1 MFTLV
6 AYYQSIDPAA
16 VLAELNAV
24 PDQHIF
30 TNGSDVR
37 VPDVMSNLI
46 GEVALTAAAN
56 LLAARIS
63 SPSLRA
69 VALKD
74 MEPIVGAVTFGSP
87 PEAIMHPLS
96 PNPLAVD
103 EALNLLIDSDP
114 ASGEAH
120 YGLVWLAD
128 GVQQP
133 VAGNIFTLAASTSIT
148 QVVGVWVNGNITL
161 GQDLPVGV
169 YQIVGMRVRSTDA
182 VAARLVFRGG
192 AWRPGC
198 PAVNAISDLDPPIF
212 RMGRMGVW
220 GEFEQT
226 TPPSMDILGGVATAQ
241 TIFLDLIKVG

>member
-6 AYYQSIDPAA
+6 AYYESIDPAA
-16 VLAELNAV
+16 VLAEIAAV
-24 PDQHIF
+24 PDQHVF
-30 TNGSDVR
+30 TTGDDIR
-37 VPDVMSNLI
+37 VPNIMSNMI
-46 GEVALTAAAN
+46 GEVALTAQIN
-56 LLAARIS
+56 LLSARIS

-74 MEPIVGAVTFGSP
+74 MEPIVAGVVFGSP

-103 EALNLLIDSDP
+103 EALNLLINSNP
-114 ASGEAH
+114 AAPGAH
-120 YGLVWLAD
+120 YGLVWLGD
-128 GVQQP
+128 GPQAP
-133 VAGNIFTLAASTSIT
+133 VTGNIFTLIATATVAQSVSL
-148 QVVGVWVNGNITL
+148 WVNGNLTL

-169 YQIVGMRVRSTDA
+169 YQIVGMRCRSIDA

-198 PAVNAISDLDPPIF
+198 PVVNALSDLDPPIF

-226 TPPSMDILGGVATAQ
+226 TPPSLDVLGGVATAQ
-241 TIFLDLIKVG
+241 TILLDLIKVG